1 MPLCGAFY
9 SWPASAAVAGERG
22 VAGASNRQGDG
33 VVHANEHSG
42 LRREVQVFALASGDV
57 SGAAGKTE
65 TESAHDVA
73 EDRGDERATTSTY
86 SRADNVALDL
96 MLFLNNLA
104 FFNFYI
110 FAALAVG
117 LAGRVLD
124 WPRGD

>member
-1 MPLCGAFY
+1 
-9 SWPASAAVAGERG
+9 
-22 VAGASNRQGDG
+22 
-33 VVHANEHSG
+33 
-42 LRREVQVFALASGDV
+42 
-57 SGAAGKTE
+57 
-65 TESAHDVA
+65 
-73 EDRGDERATTSTY
+73 
-86 SRADNVALDL
+86 